1 MERQSG
7 RRTVLGAVA
16 AGAGVLL
23 LGGRAGGA
31 FAAGARRQQG
41 GGAGTPGSGANQED
55 ARVTAPANDQRDEL
69 WGRWLALWNG
79 DLAVADEIV
88 APGFVAHFAP
98 AGNSPA
104 EVRGPE
110 GLKGWIGGALAAF
123 EAYGF
128 TTAVGPLAEGDLI
141 AGRWVFRGTYRGGIP
156 GSAPDAVG
164 RPVAYAGMDL
174 LRVEDG
180 KIVEYWLSADILQM
194 LQQIGVIPS

>member
-7 RRTVLGAVA
+7 RRTVLGTVA

-69 WGRWLALWNG
+69 RGRWLALWNG

-141 AGRWVFRGTYRGGIP
+141 AGRWVFRGRTGAASPGRRRTPSGGP
-156 GSAPDAVG
+156 SSTRAWTSSGSRTG
-164 RPVAYAGMDL
+164 RSSSTGSPPISCRCSSRSG
-174 LRVEDG
+174 
-180 KIVEYWLSADILQM
+180 
-194 LQQIGVIPS
+194 